1 MATRSY
7 WLVNS
12 NRSRV
17 KRFIEN
23 TNNKDQFF
31 KYMFID
37 SGKVTST
44 WGKEPPVMTTREELK
59 KDAAREEWKKLIAQG
74 WRRTEEVW
82 TKKRELGLLITNG
95 LSNNIQLLTNN
106 VANNKCFTLCK
117 LFKPKSKS
125 INLAFLIAN
134 LL

>member
-1 MATRSY
+1 MARSY

-44 WGKEPPVMTTREELK
+44 WGKEPPLMTTREELK
-59 KDAAREEWKKLIAQG
+59 KDAAREEWNKINCSGLEKNRGGFKKKEI
-74 WRRTEEVW
+74 
-82 TKKRELGLLITNG
+82 
-95 LSNNIQLLTNN
+95 
-106 VANNKCFTLCK
+106 
-117 LFKPKSKS
+117 
-125 INLAFLIAN
+125 
-134 LL
+134 